1 MANSGALTR
10 GLPCS
15 MLSAKGKTGA
25 CDIQK
30 TLGII
35 LAVVIGASV
44 FLITLV
50 LVLQVVLSLVGA
62 E

>member
-1 MANSGALTR
+1 
-10 GLPCS
+10 